1 MSKRCLGCM
10 ETYSEEFSVCPHC
23 GYAEGTGAE
32 EAVHIVPGVVLHNRY
47 VIGRVVGYGGFG
59 VTYLAWDNRL
69 EQKVAIKEYLPGEFS
84 TRMPGQTRV
93 TVFNGEKREQFHDG
107 LKKFTEEAKKLA
119 KFQNESGIVKV
130 FDSFEENM
138 TAYIVM
144 EFLEGETLT
153 SFLNRVGRVDE
164 EQAIKM
170 LTPVMNSLNVVHQA
184 GILHRDIAPD
194 NIFLTSK
201 GEVKLIDFGA
211 SRFAT
216 TSHSRSLTV
225 IIKPGYSPEEQYRSN
240 GDQGPHTDVYS
251 IGATLY
257 KMITGKTPAEAMER
271 RAHLEKN
278 NKDIL
283 EPIHKIRSN
292 VSINRENAILNAMN
306 VRVEDRTADIPQL
319 LAELNTTG
327 PLKRRGST
335 IRKIDVYSWPLWLK
349 ILIPS
354 VLAVIAVVGVLIGT
368 GVIKVSLFSEKIE
381 IPEGMVVVPDVE
393 QMMSDEAIKALKDGQ
408 LQVTTGGNV
417 ESEYVD
423 AGKIVFQDPVGGSF
437 MNINGIVTL
446 TVSSGK
452 GVEAAVDGIS
462 TVPFVKWDKEEDAV
476 RKLRQAGL
484 GTPEIERRPSAEVA
498 AGAVIE
504 QDVEAGT
511 KVPEGTVITLVI
523 STGAEK
529 ISIPDVRGR
538 DIEDAKRTL
547 TGLGLTVHCDYV
559 KDNGLTENTVK
570 AQDKIGGTVDPG
582 TKVTL
587 TVVSGKEL
595 REVPNVVG
603 KSQSSAEKE
612 LNGASFSVYT
622 QSQYD
627 PNVAAGNVISQDPA
641 GGSNQVFGSQVT
653 IYVST
658 GPEPVY
664 IYFNPCGGSVSE
676 TERTLQGGGTYGSLP
691 TPVRSGYTFDGWYL
705 SMNYASS
712 ERVNPNDTV
721 TRTDAHTLYAK
732 WVGEAAGVYL
742 DANGGYCD
750 GTNLDVT
757 YGNAYGY
764 LPTPTRDGY
773 NFLGWYDEYGNRIT
787 SSSICQISHGHT
799 LTAKWEGKQI
809 IITFDPAGG
818 SCDYVSAQKRVGE
831 TYGTLPS
838 CSNGTKDF
846 IRWYMI
852 VDGQKVTVTEFTTI
866 TTGYNHTLYAEW
878 SDGSN
883 SVTQPEDVFID
894 DFGNGGGINP
904 DDEFIY

>member
-10 ETYSEEFSVCPHC
+10 ETYSNEFSICPHC
-23 GYAEGTGAE
+23 GYVEGTGAE

-47 VIGRVVGYGGFG
+47 LIGRVVGYGGFG

-84 TRMPGQTRV
+84 TRMPGQTRI

-107 LKKFTEEAKKLA
+107 LKKFMEEAKKLA

-164 EQAIKM
+164 DQAIEM

-194 NIFLTSK
+194 NIFLTTK

-271 RAHLEKN
+271 RANLEKN

-283 EPIHKIRSN
+283 QPIHKIRSN

-306 VRVEDRTADIPQL
+306 VRIEDRTADVPQL
-319 LAELNTTG
+319 LAELNATG

-335 IRKIDVYSWPLWLK
+335 IRKIDVYSWPLWVK
-349 ILIPS
+349 ILIPC

-381 IPEGMVVVPDVE
+381 IPKGMVVVPDVE
-393 QMMSDEAIKALKDGQ
+393 QMSANDAIKAIEDSQ
-408 LQVTTGGNV
+408 LQVMTGGSI

-423 AGKIVFQDPVGGSF
+423 AGKIILQDPVGGSF
-437 MNINGIVTL
+437 SNINSIVTL
-446 TVSSGK
+446 TVSK
-452 GVEAAVDGIS
+452 GVGVKEAVDGIA
-462 TVPFVKWDKEEDAV
+462 TVPLVWWISEEQAIADI
-476 RKLRQAGL
+476 KKAGL
-484 GTPEIERRPSAEVA
+484 GDPIIERRPSSKVPV
-498 AGAVIE
+498 GDVIE
-504 QDVEAGT
+504 QSI
-511 KVPEGTVITLVI
+511 KEGTEVPVGTVMTIIV

-538 DIEDAKRTL
+538 FFDDAKRTL
-547 TGLGLTVHCDYV
+547 TSLGLTVHCDYV

-570 AQDKIGGTVDPG
+570 AQDKIGGEVDPG

-603 KSQSSAEKE
+603 KTKADAESA
-612 LNGASFSVYT
+612 LNGASFSVFT
-622 QSQYD
+622 HSQYD
-627 PNVAAGNVISQDPA
+627 PNVAAGKVINQDPV
-641 GGSNQVFGSQVT
+641 GGSTQVFGSQIK

-664 IYFNPCGGSVSE
+664 VFLNPCGGSVNE
-676 TERTLQGGGTYGSLP
+676 TLLTLEHGGTYSSLP
-691 TPVRSGYTFDGWYL
+691 APIRKGYTFDGWYL
-705 SMNYASS
+705 SMDYASS
-712 ERVNPNDTV
+712 ERVYPNDRV
-721 TRTDAHTLYAK
+721 TITDKHTLYAK
-732 WVGEAAGVYL
+732 WVGEKAGVYL
-742 DANGGYCD
+742 DPNGGYCD
-750 GTNLDVT
+750 ETYLDVS
-757 YGNAYGY
+757 YGSTYGY

-773 NFLGWYDEYGNRIT
+773 DFLGWYDDYGNEIT
-787 SSSICQISHGHT
+787 SSTSCQRTDGHT
-799 LTAKWEGKQI
+799 LVAKWQGKQVV
-809 IITFDPAGG
+809 ITFDPAGG
-818 SCDYVSAQKRVGE
+818 TCNYVSAQRRVGE
-831 TYGTLPS
+831 TYGSLPA
-838 CSNGTKDF
+838 CSNGTRDF
-846 IRWYMI
+846 VRWYVD
-852 VDGQKVTVTEFTTI
+852 VDGQRVTVTENTVI
-866 TTGYNHTLYAEW
+866 TLGYNHTIYAEW
-878 SDGSN
+878 SGGS
-883 SVTQPEDVFID
+883 DVETRPNDFEID
-894 DFGNGGGINP
+894 DYGNGNIDSGDI
-904 DDEFIY
+904 IY

>member
-10 ETYSEEFSVCPHC
+10 EAYGEEFSICPHC
-23 GYAEGTGAE
+23 GYVEGTGAE
-32 EAVHIVPGVVLHNRY
+32 EAVHIVPGVVLHDRY

-271 RAHLEKN
+271 RANFEKN

-306 VRVEDRTADIPQL
+306 VRIEDRTADIPQL
-319 LAELNTTG
+319 LAELNATG

-335 IRKIDVYSWPLWLK
+335 IRKIDVYSWPLWVK

-354 VLAVIAVVGVLIGT
+354 VLAVIAVVGVLIAT
-368 GVIKVSLFSEKIE
+368 GVIKVSLFSEDIK

-393 QMMSDEAIKALKDGQ
+393 QMSSDEAIKLIEENKLTFSPVGS
-408 LQVTTGGNV
+408 VK
-417 ESEYVD
+417 SEYVD
-423 AGKIVFQDPVGGSF
+423 VGKIVLQTPVGGSYL
-437 MNINGIVTL
+437 GIGGTVEL
-446 TVSSGK
+446 TISD
-452 GVEAAVDGIS
+452 GVGVVKAENGIS
-462 TVPFVKWDKEEDAV
+462 TVPNVKWHMKDVAVKELEE
-476 RKLRQAGL
+476 AGL
-484 GTPEIERRPSAEVA
+484 KYELTYEPSSSYEKDQVISQSVA
-498 AGAVIE
+498 AGE
-504 QDVEAGT
+504 
-511 KVPEGTVITLVI
+511 KVSEGTVITLVV
-523 STGAEK
+523 STGSQK
-529 ISIPDVRGR
+529 ISIPNVLGR
-538 DIEDAKRTL
+538 DVEDARRTL
-547 TGLGLTVHCDYV
+547 TGLGLKVNCEYV

-570 AQDKIGGTVDPG
+570 EQDMIGGEVEAGTV
-582 TKVTL
+582 VTL
-587 TVVSGKEL
+587 TIVSGKEV

-603 KSQSSAEKE
+603 KDSATAERE
-612 LNGASFSVYT
+612 LNGANFSIMSYEECSSTVE
-622 QSQYD
+622 
-627 PNVAAGNVISQDPA
+627 AGKIIRQEPA
-641 GGSNQVFGSQVT
+641 GGSTQVFGSQVT
-653 IYVST
+653 IWVST
-658 GPEPVY
+658 GPESVY
-664 IYFNPCGGSVSE
+664 IFFNPCGGSVNE
-676 TERTLQGGGTYGSLP
+676 TERTLQDGGTYGNLP
-691 TPVRSGYTFDGWYL
+691 TPVRNGYVFDGWYL
-705 SMNYASS
+705 SMSYASS
-712 ERVNPNDTV
+712 ERVNSYDPV
-721 TRTDAHTLYAK
+721 TRTDSHTLYAK
-732 WVGEAAGVYL
+732 WVGQGASVYL

-750 GTNLDVT
+750 ETYLDLT
-757 YGNAYGY
+757 YGNSYGY

-773 NFLGWYDEYGNRIT
+773 NFLGWYDEYGNQVT
-787 SSSICQISHGHT
+787 SSTSCQHSGQKT

-809 IITFDPAGG
+809 VITFDPAGG
-818 SCDYVSAQKRVGE
+818 TCNYVSAQRRVGD
-831 TYGTLPS
+831 TYGSLPA

-846 IRWYMI
+846 VRWYMV
-852 VDGQKVTVTEFTTI
+852 VDGQRVTVTEFTTI
-866 TTGYNHTLYAEW
+866 TTGYNHTIYAEW

-883 SVTQPEDVFID
+883 NETHPDDVYLEN
-894 DFGNGGGINP
+894 FGNGGYVNP
-904 DDEFIY
+904 GDEFVH